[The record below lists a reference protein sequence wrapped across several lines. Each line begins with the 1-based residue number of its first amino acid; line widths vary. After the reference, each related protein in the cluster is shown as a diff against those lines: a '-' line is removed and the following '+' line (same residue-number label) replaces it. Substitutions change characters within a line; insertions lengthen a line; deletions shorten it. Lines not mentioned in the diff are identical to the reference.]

1 MAESGISL
9 RELVERLGGALRGDA
24 NDAEHRITRVG
35 TLGEAQPEALSFL
48 SNPHYRHLLANTR
61 AGCVILAA
69 ADAEACPAPCIV
81 TNNPY
86 LYYARAVPLIYPP
99 DPIASGCHPEA
110 TVSSRAE
117 IASSASISVGAVLGA
132 GAKLGEAVY
141 VGPGCVIGERVSI
154 GRGTRLNAGVTV
166 IAAATIGEDCILHP
180 GAVIGADGFGLAW
193 NGANWERVPQLG
205 SVIIGNHVDVG
216 ANTTIDRGTIG
227 NTVIEDDVKLD
238 NLIQIG
244 HNVCIGAHT
253 AIAGCTGISGSS
265 TVGRNCLIGGQ
276 VGIAGHLTIVD
287 GTVITGKTLVNHSI
301 HRPGQYSG
309 ALPMD
314 DSARWHRN
322 SARFRRLD
330 QLARRLRKL
339 EQYERDMD
347 L

>member
-1 MAESGISL
+1 LAETGISL
-9 RELVERLGGALRGDA
+9 RELVDRLGGTLRGDA
-24 NDAEHRITRVG
+24 KDSEHRVTRVG
-35 TLGEAQPEALSFL
+35 TLGEARPDALSFL

-69 ADAEACPAPCIV
+69 ADAEACPVPCIV
-81 TNNPY
+81 TSNPY
-86 LYYARAVPLIYPP
+86 LYYARAALLICPP
-99 DPIASGCHPEA
+99 HPIGSGCHPQA
-110 TVSSRAE
+110 TVSSQAE
-117 IASSASISVGAVLGA
+117 IDPSAYISVGAVLGA
-132 GAKLGEAVY
+132 GTKVGESVY
-141 VGPGCVIGERVSI
+141 IGPGCIIGERVRI

-166 IAAATIGEDCILHP
+166 IAEATIGEDCILHP

-193 NGANWERVPQLG
+193 NGSNWERVPQLG
-205 SVIIGNHVDVG
+205 SVIIGNRVDVG
-216 ANTTIDRGTIG
+216 ANTTIDRGAIG

-276 VGIAGHLTIVD
+276 VGIAGHLTIAD

-314 DSARWHRN
+314 DSARWRRN
-322 SARFRRLD
+322 SARFRRLE

-339 EQYERDMD
+339 EQHDGDRD